1 MGWHLHADSV
11 TVRKK
16 GIVNQMFHFHSP
28 SCFLLP
34 ISTWGTMGQTHEAD
48 WGARSNLQCVDYSYS
63 SSLPHKM
70 VHARKPH
77 TFIHQLCL
85 ESLIVPLL
93 KEELET
99 WHHSSREEREQG
111 ETQRDILIW
120 KSDIKEINCIAVYIA
135 DTSPQLLSH
144 HGDSVCALPAEIHA
158 PRTPMPL
165 CPHRLTGR
173 SLSQPGRAPF
183 KQHVAHLDSRKQYQM
198 LGRDFL
204 QCAATGGGEGRQYV
218 FQRNEI
224 QKWTLRAGV
233 VSNTANTGH
242 SGQPG
247 DWGDGITRDQAHSPR
262 RGPHDICQTQ
272 EDISYVLQVLLH
284 L

>member
-1 MGWHLHADSV
+1 MASLFERGE
-11 TVRKK
+11 
-16 GIVNQMFHFHSP
+16 
-28 SCFLLP
+28 
-34 ISTWGTMGQTHEAD
+34 GTGRNSKRHPD
-48 WGARSNLQCVDYSYS
+48 
-63 SSLPHKM
+63 
-70 VHARKPH
+70 
-77 TFIHQLCL
+77 
-85 ESLIVPLL
+85 
-93 KEELET
+93 
-99 WHHSSREEREQG
+99 
-111 ETQRDILIW
+111 LIW

-284 L
+284 LWWIWDKKCTSKIPISWHPVQKWHQFLTVLVTKAFI